1 MAITKKDKNGKKKI
15 NWLGLVI
22 EVVKVAIA
30 FFTGTQI

>member
-1 MAITKKDKNGKKKI
+1 MKEKKKF

-30 FFTGTQI
+30 FLTGTQIDNF